1 MTSPTDM
8 AGHPDVAE
16 ISDLAEGL
24 LPLSRTTD
32 IRRHLDTCELC
43 ADVYASLAE
52 IRGLLGTLPG
62 PPSMPADVAGRID
75 AALAAEAL
83 LDATAPEP
91 TAASSARVMLSAPQG
106 TGHPPVSRETPA
118 STDRPAGTARR
129 SSTGPGRKGGK
140 RSGRRGLAALGAVF
154 AAATL
159 GIGAVIVSS
168 LDDGAPSKEAG
179 GHPTAPADTFS
190 EGKLKQRVSALLAE
204 NQGARSET
212 RAPRSFGAESET
224 TGENRLFTH
233 PTVPACIQ
241 QGIGRKAA
249 ALATEEGVYQGRKA
263 LLVILPEPS
272 DDRRVTVYIVEA
284 TCVDAPSTSTAR
296 VLLQRSYAR

>member
-1 MTSPTDM
+1 M

-16 ISDLAEGL
+16 ISDLTEGL
-24 LPLSRTTD
+24 LPLSRATD
-32 IRRHLDTCELC
+32 IRRHLDACELC
-43 ADVYASLAE
+43 ADVYASLEE

-62 PPSMPADVAGRID
+62 PSRMPADVASRID

-91 TAASSARVMLSAPQG
+91 AAVSPASTRPSTPHS

-140 RSGRRGLAALGAVF
+140 RSGRRRLAALGAVF

-168 LDDGAPSKEAG
+168 LDDGTPSKEAH

-190 EGKLKQRVSALLAE
+190 EGKLKQQVSSLLAE
-204 NQGARSET
+204 NEGAQSET
-212 RAPRSFGAESET
+212 RAPRSFGTESET
-224 TGENRLFTH
+224 TGGNRLFTH

-272 DDRRVTVYIVEA
+272 DNRRVTVYIVEA
-284 TCVDAPSTSTAR
+284 TCVDVPSTGRAR